1 MLGRPE
7 PWELFVTCRVIDPFE
22 LECGTV
28 IGLALDDGSSNE
40 VDLMPF
46 DDVDVVTFAVVDV
59 PLDLMSLCLVELF
72 GELWLCATVVAE
84 PCDES
89 KLE

>member
-1 MLGRPE
+1 MLGRPD
-7 PWELFVTCRVIDPFE
+7 PWELFVTCSVIDPFE
-22 LECGTV
+22 LECGIVVTDDDD
-28 IGLALDDGSSNE
+28 GLAFDEGSSND

-72 GELWLCATVVAE
+72 GEL
-84 PCDES
+84 
-89 KLE
+89 